1 MFGLRVLGF
10 GSSVLGLAH
19 RVFGFG
25 ALCSWVWGLG
35 FLGLG
40 LSVLG

>member
-1 MFGLRVLGF
+1 MFGLRVLG
-10 GSSVLGLAH
+10 LGL
-19 RVFGFG
+19 VFQ
-25 ALCSWVWGLG
+25 VWGLG